1 MLVFYIALVVS
12 VLALVWAGIAIFLRV
27 RRHMNEAAASEASRK
42 QPKTAQP
49 AKDKDA

>member
-27 RRHMNEAAASEASRK
+27 RRHMSESAGNGASRNRTK
-42 QPKTAQP
+42 TGSRDEQP
-49 AKDKDA
+49 